1 MTPAQPRRFPYNP
14 RMKRLIFA
22 LGCTLAVWTSVAAQ
36 SQPATSEPHHK
47 RLLYTNDVRV
57 FDVVVPPGQSTS
69 DYAYAHGVA
78 TVVIGSGVTSVRD
91 AGSVIHVDNS
101 ATADYHAIEVENMR
115 DDDRFLM
122 PPVIMAAGTSVL
134 TQSRAFTVYDV
145 KLAADQTT
153 RHEHAWSTI
162 AVLLSGAIEQGGI
175 GGEEPAR
182 LRGAGQWL
190 TLPRAQAHTL
200 TAIGG
205 DAHVVEIE
213 AR

>member
-1 MTPAQPRRFPYNP
+1 MTPGSRPRFPYNP
-14 RMKRLIFA
+14 PMKRLIFA
-22 LGCTLAVWTSVAAQ
+22 LGCTVAALAGVAAQ
-36 SQPATSEPHHK
+36 SQPATSEPHHR

-57 FDVVVPPGQSTS
+57 FDVVVPPGTAAEYSY
-69 DYAYAHGVA
+69 DHDVA
-78 TVVIGSGVTSVRD
+78 ALVIGNG
-91 AGSVIHVDNS
+91 
-101 ATADYHAIEVENMR
+101 TASIKDPKTTFRVENTGTTDYHAIEVENMR
-115 DDDRFLM
+115 EDGKWTM
-122 PPVIMAAGTSVL
+122 PQVITAAGTSVL
-134 TQSRAFTVYDV
+134 AQSRAFTVYDI
-145 KLAADQTT
+145 KLAANQTT
-153 RHEHAWSTI
+153 PHAHAWSTI

-205 DAHVVEIE
+205 EAHVIEIE